1 MQLFSRPASA
11 ASQAAESS
19 SHGADDEIF
28 VLRWPYDDTP
38 VANRKYEIVRG
49 DGSLVRGV
57 TDANGET
64 GLQKSTFIESLK
76 FRLLPED

>member
-1 MQLFSRPASA
+1 MNAMKGDASF
-11 ASQAAESS
+11 
-19 SHGADDEIF
+19 DEVF
-28 VLRWPYDDTP
+28 MLRWPYHDSP

-49 DGSLVRGV
+49 DGSVVRGV
-57 TDANGET
+57 TDAKGET